1 MKIRCKNCYHV
12 LKPQEEYCTSCGEHS
27 REIEQLMKT
36 GYIEIS
42 DKDKLKTALIIYAL
56 SAIFGN
62 GIYMVILGLIQN
74 KVMNSYNN
82 LFCQSY
88 ALLISSI
95 VTTLI
100 FLIIYRKE
108 LKDMVIT
115 GTMKQIAASAI
126 IGVLLILTCL
136 LFSMVSSHTS
146 ALPGYITKFLS
157 SGNATFMQEGDTNI
171 ITVLAS
177 FTLII
182 ISQEI
187 VFRRRMI
194 DAFDNDTLLGDISII
209 IFSGL
214 IGTFL
219 DVMWVMSLDIV
230 LTSLIINFTL
240 SGIYMYTNRNVA
252 VTTGIRLLLLISM
265 IILFTK

>member
-1 MKIRCKNCYHV
+1 MI
-12 LKPQEEYCTSCGEHS
+12 
-27 REIEQLMKT
+27 
-36 GYIEIS
+36 
-42 DKDKLKTALIIYAL
+42 
-56 SAIFGN
+56 
-62 GIYMVILGLIQN
+62 
-74 KVMNSYNN
+74 
-82 LFCQSY
+82 
-88 ALLISSI
+88 
-95 VTTLI
+95 
-100 FLIIYRKE
+100 
-108 LKDMVIT
+108 
-115 GTMKQIAASAI
+115 
-126 IGVLLILTCL
+126 
-136 LFSMVSSHTS
+136 
-146 ALPGYITKFLS
+146 
-157 SGNATFMQEGDTNI
+157 I

-252 VTTGIRLLLLISM
+252 VTIGIRLLLLISM

>member
-1 MKIRCKNCYHV
+1 MI
-12 LKPQEEYCTSCGEHS
+12 
-27 REIEQLMKT
+27 
-36 GYIEIS
+36 
-42 DKDKLKTALIIYAL
+42 
-56 SAIFGN
+56 
-62 GIYMVILGLIQN
+62 
-74 KVMNSYNN
+74 
-82 LFCQSY
+82 
-88 ALLISSI
+88 
-95 VTTLI
+95 
-100 FLIIYRKE
+100 
-108 LKDMVIT
+108 IT
-115 GTMKQIAASAI
+115 GTMKQIAASTI

-136 LFSMVSSHTS
+136 LFSLVSSHTS

-157 SGNATFMQEGDTNI
+157 SGNATLFDEGDTNI
-171 ITVLAS
+171 ITILFS

-219 DVMWVMSLDIV
+219 DVMWFMSLDIV
-230 LTSLIINFTL
+230 VLSLIMNFTL

-252 VTTGIRLLLLISM
+252 ITVGIRLLLLISM